1 MDDASGLPESVTE
14 SYSPEFVAAVN
25 RVLGDEGGIE
35 TAPGDPGG
43 ITRFGISAREYPTLD
58 IANLTR
64 AGAIAIYYRDYWRP
78 FGFDAAPGAIA
89 AKIFDLAV
97 NVGPAHAIGCL
108 QRALRAVGRRV
119 TEDNVLGPETAAAAH
134 AAEPLALMAAT
145 RSEAAGYYRVMA
157 AFARDAGPDGDQEF
171 LAGWLNRAY
180 E

>member
-1 MDDASGLPESVTE
+1 M
-14 SYSPEFVAAVN
+14 N
-25 RVLGDEGGIE
+25 I
-35 TAPGDPGG
+35 
-43 ITRFGISAREYPTLD
+43 
-58 IANLTR
+58 
-64 AGAIAIYYRDYWRP
+64 
-78 FGFDAAPGAIA
+78 
-89 AKIFDLAV
+89 
-97 NVGPAHAIGCL
+97 GPAHAIGCL

-157 AFARDAGPDGDQEF
+157 ALARDERPDGDHDF